1 MDMYDIAVTQAA
13 RGALYDFFDVDIA
26 DVDDW
31 TPRLEKVS
39 KNTGKD
45 EYIDVERGSLYRS
58 NQNFTLPLGV
68 AFNAAWNSLQAAMQH
83 RRNVIKE
90 YKDRGLQSWYT
101 VYRDRVEPT
110 DLEYCAEWLQV
121 RFGISHDVPID
132 KVLATIMPIKDD
144 SAGNNQ
150 LESLI
155 LFLGMHDYSKLDPAW
170 QEIEKAYETLR
181 LLLDA
186 ITLEEGCT
194 ESCKP
199 TWDVYHAYLTDAI
212 SSTACKR
219 VFSDLELWTYSPFLP
234 FSTNEI
240 MPQKYIE
247 ALFRRDT
254 AGTVDRLA
262 WLKEVFREATSQD
275 SKEKTLISI

>member
-155 LFLGMHDYSKLDPAW
+155 LFLGIDIFKFNYISSLYP
-170 QEIEKAYETLR
+170 
-181 LLLDA
+181 
-186 ITLEEGCT
+186 
-194 ESCKP
+194 
-199 TWDVYHAYLTDAI
+199 LTDI
-212 SSTACKR
+212 GYCGII
-219 VFSDLELWTYSPFLP
+219 Y
-234 FSTNEI
+234 
-240 MPQKYIE
+240 
-247 ALFRRDT
+247 
-254 AGTVDRLA
+254 
-262 WLKEVFREATSQD
+262 
-275 SKEKTLISI
+275 